1 MVIVMITF
9 INYMNYSLS
18 VIIPVYMEAENIRDA
33 VKGAMKATENAG
45 IKEYEIIIIDCLRK
59 DGSHDG
65 TPDIAD
71 EIASITPKVR
81 VIHNKS
87 YVNLGYKYFQGVRN
101 AKYDYVT
108 WIPGD
113 NENLPESITE
123 TYKLIGKADVVVP
136 YTSNMEVRPF
146 FRQAVSRLY
155 TFANNLIFGL
165 KLNYYN
171 GLCVYKR
178 NLLQAIP
185 EITDSF
191 AFAAEILIYFLKSGA
206 SYIEIPIKIK
216 AHSSKRKS
224 SAFNIKNTIGTIKAI
239 IKLFWNV
246 RIKKKRISVKK

>member
-1 MVIVMITF
+1 MIAF

-18 VIIPVYMEAENIRDA
+18 VIIPVYMEAENVRDA
-33 VKGAMKATENAG
+33 VRGAIKATESAG

-71 EIASITPKVR
+71 EIASIIPKVR

-87 YVNLGYKYFQGVRN
+87 YVNLGYKYFQGVKN
-101 AKYDYVT
+101 AKYDYIT

-123 TYKLIGKADVVVP
+123 TYKLIGKTDVVIP

-146 FRQAVSRLY
+146 FRQAVSKFY
-155 TFANNLIFGL
+155 TFINNLFFGL
-165 KLNYYN
+165 
-171 GLCVYKR
+171 
-178 NLLQAIP
+178 NL
-185 EITDSF
+185 
-191 AFAAEILIYFLKSGA
+191 K
-206 SYIEIPIKIK
+206 
-216 AHSSKRKS
+216 
-224 SAFNIKNTIGTIKAI
+224 NIIGTIKAI